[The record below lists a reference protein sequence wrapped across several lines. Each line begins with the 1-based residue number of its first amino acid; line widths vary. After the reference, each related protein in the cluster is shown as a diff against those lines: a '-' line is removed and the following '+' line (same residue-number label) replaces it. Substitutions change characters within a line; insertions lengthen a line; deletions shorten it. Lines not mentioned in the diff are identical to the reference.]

1 MIRRVDCLWMNVRLD
16 MHAATHKGLV
26 RQRNED
32 SWWFDTTS
40 GIAVVADGMGGHPA
54 GADAS
59 ALAVGAFADAFG
71 DGGHEESFEELGETM
86 AEAVGQAH
94 ESIRDAVD
102 DDESL
107 DGMGTTL
114 TALAFGSEGG
124 LVVGHVG
131 DSRAYRFR
139 SDALEQLTEDHTW
152 VADAIASGQLS
163 PDVATSHPLSHVL
176 SQAVGVDLPP
186 TPDVTQHE
194 VQSGDVYLLCSDGL
208 TGPVSDDLIRQILSD
223 TVPNGRLE
231 DAPPRL
237 IEAALAAGGPDN
249 ITTVLVRVLAASTP
263 SA

>member
-1 MIRRVDCLWMNVRLD
+1 

-32 SWWFDTTS
+32 SWWFDPTS

-59 ALAVGAFADAFG
+59 ALAVGAFADTFG
-71 DGGHEESFEELGETM
+71 AGNQEESVDRLGETM
-86 AEAVGQAH
+86 AEAVERAH
-94 ESIRDAVD
+94 QSIRDAVD

-114 TALAFGSEGG
+114 TALAFGSEGR

-139 SDALEQLTEDHTW
+139 GDALELLTEDHTW
-152 VADAIASGQLS
+152 VADAIAAGQLS
-163 PDVATSHPLSHVL
+163 PAVATSHPFSHVL
-176 SQAVGVDLPP
+176 SQAVGGDLSP
-186 TPDVTQHE
+186 TPDVTHHE
-194 VQSGDVYLLCSDGL
+194 TQSGDVYLLCSDGL
-208 TGPVSDDLIRQILSD
+208 TGPVGDDLIRQILAD
-223 TVPNGRLE
+223 TAPSGRIE
-231 DAPPRL
+231 DAPPQL

-249 ITTVLVRVLAASTP
+249 ITAVLVRVLAVS
-263 SA
+263 

>member
-1 MIRRVDCLWMNVRLD
+1 
-16 MHAATHKGLV
+16 MHAATHTGLV
-26 RQRNED
+26 RRRNED

-59 ALAVGAFADAFG
+59 ALAVAAFADTFG
-71 DGGHEESFEELGETM
+71 AGIHEGSAEELGETM
-86 AEAVGQAH
+86 AEAVGRAH

-114 TALAFGSEGG
+114 TALAFGSTGG

-139 SDALEQLTEDHTW
+139 GDALDRLTEDHTW

-163 PDVATSHPLSHVL
+163 PDVVTSHPLSHVL
-176 SQAVGVDLPP
+176 SQAVGVDLSP
-186 TPDVTQHE
+186 TPDVTRYE
-194 VQSGDVYLLCSDGL
+194 VESGDVYLLCSDGL
-208 TGPVSDDLIRQILSD
+208 TGPVPDHLIRQILAEAI
-223 TVPNGRLE
+223 PNGRIE
-231 DAPPRL
+231 GAPPRL

-249 ITTVLVRVLAASTP
+249 ITAVLVRVLAASTP